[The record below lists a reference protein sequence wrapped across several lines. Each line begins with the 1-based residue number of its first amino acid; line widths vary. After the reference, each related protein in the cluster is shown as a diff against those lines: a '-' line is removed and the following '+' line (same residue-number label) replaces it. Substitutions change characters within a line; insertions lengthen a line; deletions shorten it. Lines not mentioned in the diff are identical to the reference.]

1 MNPPNNIQN
10 GFFTPVSPFFSKV
23 RKLTVF
29 SRNPHAPI
37 ILQSVRLRMGAD
49 GSFVPKTRRSAS
61 SACPLQFFGNK
72 KNHMPDARGACRA
85 YDLGFDGGLLLPPP
99 ANSFHRL
106 RAVPLPRGGRSGG
119 IRVLSKILIQPR
131 VQGRNP
137 ARFNGGY
144 GVPRGFKGGSKP
156 SAPCGR
162 LSEAEHPKRKGATLL
177 RPLSAVN
184 RNLPGNSH
192 SRASAPCDFRFPPC
206 FFPHSGRMAPIPLIP

>member
-1 MNPPNNIQN
+1 MD
-10 GFFTPVSPFFSKV
+10 
-23 RKLTVF
+23 
-29 SRNPHAPI
+29 
-37 ILQSVRLRMGAD
+37 AD
-49 GSFVPKTRRSAS
+49 RSFVPETSRSAS

-85 YDLGFDGGLLLPPP
+85 YDLGFDSIFPPLPKTSLLEGGLGDSPVKAYGLAVDCIQGLCGRPYNP
-99 ANSFHRL
+99 S
-106 RAVPLPRGGRSGG
+106 RA
-119 IRVLSKILIQPR
+119 LSKILIQPR
-131 VQGRNP
+131 VQDRNP
-137 ARFNGGY
+137 ARFKGGY

>member
-1 MNPPNNIQN
+1 MPPIVYR
-10 GFFTPVSPFFSKV
+10 GFAI
-23 RKLTVF
+23 
-29 SRNPHAPI
+29 API
-37 ILQSVRLRMGAD
+37 TLRFLPTILA
-49 GSFVPKTRRSAS
+49 RS
-61 SACPLQFFGNK
+61 P
-72 KNHMPDARGACRA
+72 
-85 YDLGFDGGLLLPPP
+85 
-99 ANSFHRL
+99 
-106 RAVPLPRGGRSGG
+106 VPLPKDLPPRGRGTARRRWKEFPPAISIAPGSPVGQALRPGRRLHIGALRSYHPS
-119 IRVLSKILIQPR
+119 RVLSKSLIQPR

-162 LSEAEHPKRKGATLL
+162 FSEAEHPKRKGATLL

-206 FFPHSGRMAPIPLIP
+206 FFPRCGRMASIPLIP

>member
-10 GFFTPVSPFFSKV
+10 GFFTPASHFFSKI

-29 SRNPHAPI
+29 SRNPHTQI
-37 ILQSVRLRMGAD
+37 IPQSVRLRMGAD
-49 GSFVPKTRRSAS
+49 GSFVPKSRLSCHCPAARPARSARPEFS
-61 SACPLQFFGNK
+61 GNK

-85 YDLGFDGGLLLPPP
+85 YDW
-99 ANSFHRL
+99 AYSFHRL
-106 RAVPLPRGGRSGG
+106 RTPSTACGRSPSLEEGG
-119 IRVLSKILIQPR
+119 MGASRALSKFLIQPR

-184 RNLPGNSH
+184 RNLP
-192 SRASAPCDFRFPPC
+192 
-206 FFPHSGRMAPIPLIP
+206 LIP

>member
-1 MNPPNNIQN
+1 MDAHILLSPVGQKTETRFNCFLTENRKSTEMV
-10 GFFTPVSPFFSKV
+10 GTPSTV
-23 RKLTVF
+23 RK
-29 SRNPHAPI
+29 
-37 ILQSVRLRMGAD
+37 
-49 GSFVPKTRRSAS
+49 
-61 SACPLQFFGNK
+61 
-72 KNHMPDARGACRA
+72 
-85 YDLGFDGGLLLPPP
+85 LLPPP
-99 ANSFHRL
+99 T
-106 RAVPLPRGGRSGG
+106 GRSPSLKEGG
-119 IRVLSKILIQPR
+119 LGAARALSKILIQLR

-137 ARFNGGY
+137 GRFNGGY

>member
-1 MNPPNNIQN
+1 MAAHILLSPVGQKTETRFNCFLTENRKSAEMV
-10 GFFTPVSPFFSKV
+10 GTPSTV
-23 RKLTVF
+23 RKLL
-29 SRNPHAPI
+29 PP
-37 ILQSVRLRMGAD
+37 LRRFP
-49 GSFVPKTRRSAS
+49 S
-61 SACPLQFFGNK
+61 LEE
-72 KNHMPDARGACRA
+72 
-85 YDLGFDGGLLLPPP
+85 GGLG
-99 ANSFHRL
+99 AA
-106 RAVPLPRGGRSGG
+106 RA
-119 IRVLSKILIQPR
+119 LSKPFIQLR

-137 ARFNGGY
+137 ARFKGGY

-184 RNLPGNSH
+184 RNHPGNSH

>member
-1 MNPPNNIQN
+1 MDAHILLSPVGQKTETRFNCFLTENRKSAEMM
-10 GFFTPVSPFFSKV
+10 GTPSTV
-23 RKLTVF
+23 RKLL
-29 SRNPHAPI
+29 PP
-37 ILQSVRLRMGAD
+37 L
-49 GSFVPKTRRSAS
+49 RRSPS
-61 SACPLQFFGNK
+61 LK
-72 KNHMPDARGACRA
+72 E
-85 YDLGFDGGLLLPPP
+85 GGLGAARALSIFLL
-99 ANSFHRL
+99 L
-106 RAVPLPRGGRSGG
+106 L
-119 IRVLSKILIQPR
+119 R

-137 ARFNGGY
+137 GRFNGGY

-184 RNLPGNSH
+184 RNRPGNSH